1 MVEMTKYEAGT
12 PSWVDLMT
20 TDPEAARTFYG
31 ELFGW
36 EFGNDDPESSNYAM
50 CRLRGMDV
58 AGIVGSPAPEGM
70 PTAWTTYMAT
80 DDSDTLAERITAE
93 GGTLV
98 MPPDDVADLGRLV
111 VAKDS
116 TDAVFGSWQ
125 AGRHIGAQLVN
136 EPGTVIWNELVTS
149 DLGVAQTFYSAAF
162 GYEWEDYDTGEG
174 GPPYRLLK
182 VGDRTVGGAMEMTA
196 ASSPSTRCP
205 QSPSSALP
213 GVGLG
218 GGTPGA
224 REDLVQPGQ
233 RLLVQPDLQ
242 RAQRICELLHG
253 AGTADGGGNS
263 GLMQQPGQADVR
275 RLLPQLVAE
284 RLVALDGLSA
294 LLQAVLDPV

>member
-1 MVEMTKYEAGT
+1 MVEMTTYEAGT

-93 GGTLV
+93 GGTLI

-116 TDAVFGSWQ
+116 TDAVFGSRQ

-182 VGDRTVGGAMEMTA
+182 VGDRTVGGAMEMT
-196 ASSPSTRCP
+196 SDMPEGTPSHWMTYFAVADVD
-205 QSPSSALP
+205 QTTALAEK
-213 GVGLG
+213 LG
-218 GGTPGA
+218 GA
-224 REDLVQPGQ
+224 VQMPPTDSPTG
-233 RLLVQPDLQ
+233 RF
-242 RAQRICELLHG
+242 
-253 AGTADGGGNS
+253 
-263 GLMQQPGQADVR
+263 
-275 RLLPQLVAE
+275 
-284 RLVALDGLSA
+284 
-294 LLQAVLDPV
+294 AVLRDPQGGLFAVNEVPAES